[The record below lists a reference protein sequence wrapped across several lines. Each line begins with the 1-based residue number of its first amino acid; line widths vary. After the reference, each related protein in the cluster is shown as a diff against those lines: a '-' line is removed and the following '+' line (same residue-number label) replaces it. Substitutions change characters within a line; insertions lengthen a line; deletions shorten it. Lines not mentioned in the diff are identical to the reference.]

1 LEEKN
6 IKNNLNINKIIGS
19 EAEAEAEAEAE
30 GINITFT
37 R

>member
-19 EAEAEAEAEAE
+19 EAEAEAEAE